1 MAKQDDGGKKK
12 PNLNR
17 APSVKSGL
25 GRVIDY
31 STAEKVTEIPE
42 GYTESVDPITGK
54 TFYYKESE
62 TKPIKSSSTSRSSN
76 LQPTQ
81 NKVVAPKINK
91 PLKDK
96 SELTIGRETKPS
108 YKQHV
113 VYKEGPI
120 KEATSPAVNLDVA
133 PRVEHKVNTGYSNP
147 NLKLIEYPEAGTGGY
162 SKSTQ
167 KMADAKTGIIQPQSV
182 IDAYTKTGVYTPVT
196 EGVDYR
202 SWRPESAVSLA
213 PGQEVNKSTT
223 PNLLSNTKN
232 PVAEIGTKQE
242 MTAPL
247 INKSEQGI
255 GTGLQDIK
263 TLPNTELKDK
273 TKSPYYNQYQSEDK
287 ITSPKFKDG
296 GYVPKSN
303 LLRKNYLNG
312 GDVTPEEKAQG
323 TYIQNGVKYRKDGV
337 PILTSSYDRGSA
349 TPEITSANTL
359 PLSSGTEF
367 TPSGNAATSGSA
379 TYEGGASADTT
390 KEKKQGSGKGRA
402 IANQAGQA
410 LGTYGTGYH
419 ASQVGTTGNKGSDIR
434 SSALS
439 AAGQSGAIGGAVSGI
454 AAIGD
459 QIGKPIRE
467 KSERTDK
474 EGNLVDVNKAKR
486 NAVLGTTFSP
496 SQRLSYEGG
505 LTDVSGKAYI
515 KSIEDKAKKKISDET
530 FSASMG
536 SRNERMEAA
545 EGGTIVGK
553 GGPKDDA
560 ILSKINKDGIRSGSF
575 IVPAENNGLAKKL
588 REKFLGGNP
597 EKKAQ
602 FKKGGEAD
610 SDVAVSNG
618 EHLFTPKEK
627 QKLTAYLGKEI
638 LEKLAPNAEENDE
651 MNCGGKLANGG
662 KLKAPMVKYA
672 TGTPPS
678 GVKRVNSTGNPAA
691 DKLIDNA
698 YINPPKDEKGWNEL
712 ISKVNT
718 LTRGTGAEF
727 NKFRSWAEPK
737 RESLSVKS
745 EDEYKSNIDL
755 VEKGPAI
762 IKNIKKLKE
771 IGASDDIIKRYTE
784 QAKKYDGSSSTV
796 KFSPDDLFDKYK
808 TEVEDKD
815 FKDNKESVK
824 KGLDS
829 KVQQAYKE
837 LQDANTNPDKYT
849 AEEIAKKQEVFDNVA
864 MYRDKL
870 NKGIDDNDIKAFM
883 EGKNILSKEGKTKYP
898 DSANTTTTKTTLKAP
913 EVPVTKAEAEEM
925 ARVKEQTTEAIKT
938 GNVPT
943 GIGPKK
949 APKVG
954 SAMTAKKQAELMKDM
969 GTVEPK
975 QTPASALTNQIQTQE
990 ATLKTPTV
998 NTKETITETP
1008 TKEGAKWYSGLGN
1021 GLEYGA
1027 AAAQVGMGLRGLN
1040 KSGKMPVDKI
1050 DPLFQS
1056 SVDKAQAAAKFGFT
1070 PEQQFSIDQDRQNA
1084 INAARFSARNF
1095 AGGNA
1100 GTAFTQERNAIN
1112 QGWGMGL
1119 KAKIAGQELMQ
1130 DKQRYADTLALQKA
1144 GMSRQLYEDKL
1155 AGWNQQ
1161 QQAGSQLLGAGIRNM
1176 ISANRYQKELE
1187 AQKQRQQYNG

>member
-1 MAKQDDGGKKK
+1 MAKQDDGNKGPRKT
-12 PNLNR
+12 
-17 APSVKSGL
+17 PSAK
-25 GRVIDY
+25 RNIDY
-31 STAEKVTEIPE
+31 SKATRVKEVPKSEEGWVEGKDPISGKKMWYRERGTEPRDIPGHPGTPPQPKTTISAPKLRPRPVTPTPGTPGKLPEKKPDTYKQEVVYMDDEFVTPEKVAAQ
-42 GYTESVDPITGK
+42 S
-54 TFYYKESE
+54 
-62 TKPIKSSSTSRSSN
+62 
-76 LQPTQ
+76 
-81 NKVVAPKINK
+81 
-91 PLKDK
+91 
-96 SELTIGRETKPS
+96 
-108 YKQHV
+108 
-113 VYKEGPI
+113 
-120 KEATSPAVNLDVA
+120 DVA
-133 PRVEHKVNTGYSNP
+133 GRSEYQENLGFYNP
-147 NLKLIEYPEAGTGGY
+147 DFREMQFSEAGTGGM
-162 SKSTQ
+162 SKAT
-167 KMADAKTGIIQPQSV
+167 KMYVDRKTGLPLQGEPTGFY
-182 IDAYTKTGVYTPVT
+182 DASGKYSPKYSSDKPYNQNVPK
-196 EGVDYR
+196 
-202 SWRPESAVSLA
+202 SAISLA
-213 PGQEVNKSTT
+213 PGPEVNKSSVEEI
-223 PNLLSNTKN
+223 LSNTKN
-232 PVAEIGTKQE
+232 PVTRVGTKQE

-255 GTGLQDIK
+255 GIGLQDIK
-263 TLPNTELKDK
+263 TLPSTELKDK

-312 GDVTPEEKAQG
+312 GDVTSKLGQSMGWMQYADMAQHTVRDSIKKDEVTDPDTG
-323 TYIQNGVKYRKDGV
+323 KTYSQATTQEGRVIEATAKPFHESFIENMKSGDTKRRNASLFAVATGSVGAQRNPDLVKMENGKIKF
-337 PILTSSYDRGSA
+337 
-349 TPEITSANTL
+349 NTEAK
-359 PLSSGTEF
+359 TEGF
-367 TPSGNAATSGSA
+367 DAAKQKEDEVRRFGTSG
-379 TYEGGASADTT
+379 D
-390 KEKKQGSGKGRA
+390 RM
-402 IANQAGQA
+402 N
-410 LGTYGTGYH
+410 
-419 ASQVGTTGNKGSDIR
+419 
-434 SSALS
+434 
-439 AAGQSGAIGGAVSGI
+439 
-454 AAIGD
+454 
-459 QIGKPIRE
+459 
-467 KSERTDK
+467 
-474 EGNLVDVNKAKR
+474 
-486 NAVLGTTFSP
+486 
-496 SQRLSYEGG
+496 
-505 LTDVSGKAYI
+505 
-515 KSIEDKAKKKISDET
+515 
-530 FSASMG
+530 

-638 LEKLAPNAEENDE
+638 LEKLAPNAEDNESDDMHENMTEDE
-651 MNCGGKLANGG
+651 HKEMMKMDMEHKANGG
-662 KLKAPMVKYA
+662 ELSSAKARTMLHDKSANGKPLTDKQRRYFGWVAGGRKACGGAVKKAHGGDLKAPMVKYA
-672 TGTPPS
+672 KGTPPS
-678 GVKRVNSTGNPAA
+678 GVKRVNSTGNSAA

-745 EDEYKSNIDL
+745 EGEYKSNIDL
-755 VEKGPAI
+755 VEKGPAV

-808 TEVEDKD
+808 TEVEDED
-815 FKDNKESVK
+815 FKANKENVK

-883 EGKNILSKEGKTKYP
+883 EGKNILSKEGRTKYP
-898 DSANTTTTKTTLKAP
+898 DSAKSTTAKTGIKTP
-913 EVPVTKAEAEEM
+913 DVPVTKAEAEEM
-925 ARVKEQTTEAIKT
+925 ARVKEQTAEAIKT

-954 SAMTAKKQAELMKDM
+954 VINKTGVTFTPKMTEDTGDFPVVP
-969 GTVEPK
+969 GT
-975 QTPASALTNQIQTQE
+975 
-990 ATLKTPTV
+990 
-998 NTKETITETP
+998 TETALDTQTIIDP
-1008 TKEGAKWYSGLGN
+1008 RFKQKAPLSDSDAKLLVDSGKTASDSYTAPKTEEKPKWYSGLGN

-1027 AAAQVGMGLRGLN
+1027 SAAQIGMGLRGLN